1 MPLNAGI
8 ICLPVNIRR
17 ADQYNMSKK
26 TVDDYLI
33 DAAHWQEELI
43 ELHRILLSTELDETI
58 KWGMPCYTYDGKNI
72 VGMNGFKSYFGLWF
86 HQGVF
91 LSDPEKVLINAQ
103 AGKTKAL
110 RQWRM
115 TSAKDI
121 KADVI
126 KAYIEE
132 SIQHTQAGKKVPNAA
147 PRQLKLPP
155 RLKFVLE
162 KDSSLQAAFDK
173 FRTAQQCDFADY
185 ISSAKQ
191 DVTKHRRLE
200 KIIPLIQSGEG
211 LNDKYK

>member
-1 MPLNAGI
+1 
-8 ICLPVNIRR
+8 
-17 ADQYNMSKK
+17 MSKK

-155 RLKFVLE
+155 RLKLVLE

-200 KIIPLIQSGEG
+200 KIIPLIQSC
-211 LNDKYK
+211 LLYTSPSPRDKRQSRMPSSA

>member
-1 MPLNAGI
+1 MCA
-8 ICLPVNIRR
+8 
-17 ADQYNMSKK
+17 KK

-33 DAAHWQEELI
+33 DTSHWQEELI
-43 ELHRILLSTELDETI
+43 KLRRILLSTELDETI

-91 LSDPEKVLINAQ
+91 LSDPKKVLINAQ

-115 TSAKDI
+115 TSANDI
-121 KADVI
+121 NADVI
-126 KAYIEE
+126 KAYVEE
-132 SIQHTQAGKKVPNAA
+132 SIQHAKAGKKVPNAA
-147 PRQLKLPP
+147 PRKLNLPP
-155 RLKFVLE
+155 RLKSALQN
-162 KDSSLQAAFDK
+162 DSDLKRAFEK

-191 DVTKHRRLE
+191 DATKQRRLE